1 MGLFTRKKP
10 NVDYNAKLAELNEEN
25 RVSRSPKRDH
35 EIRRYRHLAG
45 AEALNSPPPSP
56 ELIEPTIASPARGSQ
71 SGCPEITPEEL
82 TPEILRAAILE
93 AGCLLVRDLVPD
105 EEALE
110 IADGIEKAFATR
122 INLRENGGRDKDGF
136 YDELVP
142 ESPYEVEKRDWV
154 EQGGGVF
161 AADSP
166 KLLVDMLDAF
176 DRVGLPDVIEGYLGE
191 TPLITAE
198 KCTLRKATPDVT
210 GAWHQDGRF
219 MGDVRAMN
227 VWLALSRCGDEAPG
241 MDLVPT
247 RLDDYVATG
256 TEGTWLETQ
265 VSDAIAEEAAGEIGI
280 TRPIFNPGDALLFDD
295 LFLHQT
301 GSDPSM
307 PKPRYAIESWFFG
320 PSAFP
325 SIYTPLAA

>member
-1 MGLFTRKKP
+1 MGLFTRGKKLK
-10 NVDYNAKLAELNEEN
+10 DSASRIDDLNQAN
-25 RVSRSPKRDH
+25 RASRSMERDL
-35 EIRRYRHLAG
+35 ELRRHRHLAG
-45 AEALNSPPPSP
+45 IEAVKHAPPCP
-56 ELIEPTIASPARGSQ
+56 ELIEPAPASPARGAESK
-71 SGCPEITPEEL
+71 CPEIDAADL
-82 TPEILRAAILE
+82 TPELLRAAVLE

-105 EEALE
+105 SEALE
-110 IADGIEKAFATR
+110 MAEGIERAFATR
-122 INLRENGGRDKDGF
+122 LDLRENGGRDDEGF

-142 ESPYEVEKRDWV
+142 ESPYELSGRSWIE
-154 EQGGGVF
+154 EGGGVL
-161 AADSP
+161 AVDSP
-166 KLLVDMLDAF
+166 KLMVDMLDVFERA
-176 DRVGLPDVIEGYLGE
+176 GLPEVIEGYLGE
-191 TPLITAE
+191 TPLISAD

-227 VWLALSRCGDEAPG
+227 VWLSLSRCGDEAPG

-256 TEGTWLETQ
+256 TEGTWLKTQ
-265 VSDAIAEEAAGEIGI
+265 VSDAVAEEAAGEIGI
-280 TRPIFNPGDALLFDD
+280 TRPVFNPGDAILFDD

-307 PKPRYAIESWFFG
+307 PNPRYAIESWFFG

-325 SIYTPLAA
+325 AIYVPLTT